1 MIFITA
7 SGTWAN
13 PNPSH
18 THFNL
23 STFSCVPGRKSS
35 HAGGTGREHEITQRV
50 SKKQAGQQMSVRWGW
65 QVKVPFPTSSKL
77 LWLSPGA

>member
-13 PNPSH
+13 LNPSH
-18 THFNL
+18 NQHTHFHL

-35 HAGGTGREHEITQRV
+35 HAGGTGREHGITLRV
-50 SKKQAGQQMSVRWGW
+50 SKKQAGEQMSVRWGW
-65 QVKVPFPTSSKL
+65 QVKFLFPL
-77 LWLSPGA
+77 AQNCCG